1 MRMLGRYGLL
11 IFGALISQLAPLD
24 TATAVPE
31 PGLQPSRKLGPAGA
45 PASETERTLL
55 RLEHRSGQ
63 FRVTENETLVDITAR
78 IERMGKTIAELHQLI
93 AAIPPSQPCPAVA
106 ETICPTIVAPPPAA
120 PPDKLP
126 WWSITAGAGVLAL
139 LAFWLGR
146 RTLPQPIDEMAV
158 PTKPLSKQHTMPVE
172 TLAAP
177 ATKPARKEPPPLAAT
192 PDDRDAQAATFAAE
206 QPAIDDSVADADLSL
221 ELADVMV
228 SMGLAGGAAQTLE
241 GHIRQHPRQAL
252 FHWLKLLDVYRRF
265 GQREEFNK
273 AILEMQQH
281 FNITPPSWQSTT
293 RAPIDLLSLEDYP
306 HIISRLQELWPR
318 RSCAQYLSRLIEDN
332 RGGTRSGFPQP
343 VVEEILFLLDLLRT

>member
-1 MRMLGRYGLL
+1 MLGRHGLL
-11 IFGALISQLAPLD
+11 IFGALISQMAPLD

-31 PGLQPSRKLGPAGA
+31 PGLQPSRKLGPMGA
-45 PASETERTLL
+45 PASETERNLL

-63 FRVTENETLVDITAR
+63 FRVTENETLVDMTAR
-78 IERMGKTIAELHQLI
+78 IQRMGQTIAELHQLI

-106 ETICPTIVAPPPAA
+106 ETICPSIVAPPAT

-126 WWSITAGAGVLAL
+126 WWSIAAGAGVLAL

-146 RTLPQPIDEMAV
+146 RTLSQPIDEMAV
-158 PTKPLSKQHTMPVE
+158 PTKPLSEQHTIPVE
-172 TLAAP
+172 AIAIPTNN
-177 ATKPARKEPPPLAAT
+177 TVRKEPPPLAAT
-192 PDDRDAQAATFAAE
+192 PDDWETQIGPSATE

-343 VVEEILFLLDLLRT
+343 VVEEILFLLDLLRA

>member
-1 MRMLGRYGLL
+1 M
-11 IFGALISQLAPLD
+11 
-24 TATAVPE
+24 
-31 PGLQPSRKLGPAGA
+31 
-45 PASETERTLL
+45 
-55 RLEHRSGQ
+55 
-63 FRVTENETLVDITAR
+63 
-78 IERMGKTIAELHQLI
+78 
-93 AAIPPSQPCPAVA
+93 
-106 ETICPTIVAPPPAA
+106 
-120 PPDKLP
+120 
-126 WWSITAGAGVLAL
+126 
-139 LAFWLGR
+139 
-146 RTLPQPIDEMAV
+146 
-158 PTKPLSKQHTMPVE
+158 
-172 TLAAP
+172 
-177 ATKPARKEPPPLAAT
+177 AAT
-192 PDDRDAQAATFAAE
+192 PDDWDAQAATFATE

-343 VVEEILFLLDLLRT
+343 VVEEILFLLDLLRA